1 MGDYRGHGV
10 VSTYPIR
17 LASTAV
23 LCRCRDVNRRTTR
36 AAFLI
41 MKRAI
46 SYLLTLLVAC
56 AAGFVIRTVYQR
68 YLAHPWTRDGQVRAN
83 VVGIA
88 PRVAGPISHVL
99 VSDNE
104 QVKRGDLLFEIDPA
118 DFKAN
123 VDNAK
128 AQLLSAEATLKQRSE
143 EMGRQSAL
151 AKAKVNAVQDLQN
164 AQDNLASSQATVAAA
179 TALLETAELRLS
191 YTKVYAPVDG
201 YITNL
206 NVSDGTYVSA
216 GQQLLALVD
225 TNSFWIAAYFKETQ
239 LRHMAPGSPVQIT
252 LLGNED
258 QPFAGM
264 VQSVSWGIFVQDG
277 SSSTSTTLLP
287 SVSPTIDW
295 VRLAQRFPVRI
306 RVQENCPVPLR
317 IGQTA
322 SVAVYGPTPTIDPD
336 PKPLAAKSEQQ
347 TVSGDRSL
355 NPLDSARIDQAKG
368 FPSIG
373 GR

>member
-1 MGDYRGHGV
+1 
-10 VSTYPIR
+10 
-17 LASTAV
+17 
-23 LCRCRDVNRRTTR
+23 
-36 AAFLI
+36 

-46 SYLLTLLVAC
+46 SYLLTLLVVC
-56 AAGFVIRTVYQR
+56 AAGIVVWTVYQQ
-68 YLAHPWTRDGQVRAN
+68 YLARPWTRDGQVRAN

-99 VSDNE
+99 VYDND

-118 DFKAN
+118 DFQAN
-123 VDNAK
+123 MDNAK
-128 AQLLSAEATLKQRSE
+128 AQLLAAKATLKQRSQ
-143 EMGRQSAL
+143 EMDRQSAL

-164 AQDNLASSQATVAAA
+164 AQDSLASTQAAVAAA
-179 TALLETAELRLS
+179 TAVLEEAELQLG
-191 YTKVYAPVDG
+191 YTKIYAPVDG

-206 NVSDGTYVSA
+206 NVSAGTYVSA

-225 TNSFWIAAYFKETQ
+225 LNSYWIAAYFKETL
-239 LRHMAPGSPVQIT
+239 LRNIAPGSRVQIT
-252 LLGNED
+252 LLGHED
-258 QPFAGM
+258 EPFEGV
-264 VQSVSWGIFVQDG
+264 VQSVGWGIFVQDG

-322 SVAVYGPTPTIDPD
+322 SVAVYGRTLGIDSHPE
-336 PKPLAAKSEQQ
+336 PLSATKQTSKPFRVAA
-347 TVSGDRSL
+347 
-355 NPLDSARIDQAKG
+355 P
-368 FPSIG
+368 
-373 GR
+373 

>member
-1 MGDYRGHGV
+1 M
-10 VSTYPIR
+10 P
-17 LASTAV
+17 
-23 LCRCRDVNRRTTR
+23 CRDLGCYEKLR
-36 AAFLI
+36 
-41 MKRAI
+41 K
-46 SYLLTLLVAC
+46 
-56 AAGFVIRTVYQR
+56 
-68 YLAHPWTRDGQVRAN
+68 
-83 VVGIA
+83 
-88 PRVAGPISHVL
+88 
-99 VSDNE
+99 
-104 QVKRGDLLFEIDPA
+104 VK
-118 DFKAN
+118 
-123 VDNAK
+123 DNAK

-179 TALLETAELRLS
+179 TAVLETAELRLS
-191 YTKVYAPVDG
+191 YTRIYAPVDG

-252 LLGNED
+252 LLGHED
-258 QPFAGM
+258 QPFAGI

-306 RVQENCPVPLR
+306 RVQKNCPVPLR

-322 SVAVYGPTPTIDPD
+322 SVAVYCPTPAID
-336 PKPLAAKSEQQ
+336 S
-347 TVSGDRSL
+347 RSL
-355 NPLDSARIDQAKG
+355 LRAKI
-368 FPSIG
+368 PAL
-373 GR
+373 